1 MYEAGSAR
9 TKYNIS
15 GTADMVNQNIQFHNL
30 MKQLYVKYN
39 VFSKV
44 PPEIQ
49 LMLLIGTTAML
60 CKNKN
65 DKKNQIS
72 EFLNEK
78 ITIY

>member
-1 MYEAGSAR
+1 
-9 TKYNIS
+9 
-15 GTADMVNQNIQFHNL
+15 

-44 PPEIQ
+44 PPEFQ
-49 LMLLIGTTAML
+49 LVLLIGMTAML

-78 ITIY
+78 ITI